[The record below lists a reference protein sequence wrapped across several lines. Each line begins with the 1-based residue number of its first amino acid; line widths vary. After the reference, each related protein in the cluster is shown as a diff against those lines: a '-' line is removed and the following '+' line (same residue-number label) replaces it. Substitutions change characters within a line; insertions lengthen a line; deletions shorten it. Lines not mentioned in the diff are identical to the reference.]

1 MKVLENKGVDLN
13 EKEFRGTLTLDAWHC
28 GWQLLVVIFWSWFV
42 AKYAC
47 DHFLYKIMRC

>member
-28 GWQLLVVIFWSWFV
+28 GWQFTCGDILVMV
-42 AKYAC
+42 C
-47 DHFLYKIMRC
+47 G